1 MALHLANGTP
11 IVFPTEIELFFG
23 SVYLLPVRH
32 APEAPATPAA
42 QGMLDEP
49 SLSRQWVARRLQRA
63 LSVERWGAPLRVGLA
78 RVGGEG
84 GRTLSN
90 HGDTAARRARVLEE
104 LIREVGAEPYGAWS
118 VGAHLT
124 RAAASLVGHG
134 STGASRRIALL
145 MAEHT
150 LSEYRALEALVQ
162 EAPGVPADLH
172 DAVTPM
178 IDESARELRELEGSR
193 EP

>member
-1 MALHLANGTP
+1 VP
-11 IVFPTEIELFFG
+11 
-23 SVYLLPVRH
+23 SR
-32 APEAPATPAA
+32 

-63 LSVERWGAPLRVGLA
+63 LSVERWGAPLRLGLA
-78 RVGGEG
+78 RVGGDH

-104 LIREVGAEPYGAWS
+104 LIRDVGAEPYSSWG
-118 VGAHLT
+118 VGARLT

-134 STGASRRIALL
+134 STAASRRIAML

-150 LSEYRALEALVQ
+150 VSEYRTLEALVQ
-162 EAPGVPADLH
+162 EAPGVPTELL
-172 DAVTPM
+172 DAVAPM
-178 IDESARELRELEGSR
+178 SAESAREFRELAGPSK
-193 EP
+193 P